1 MAVTIR
7 LARHGQRNRPYYR
20 VVVADKQFFRDGRFL
35 EVVGQYDSRT
45 NPQTVNLKED
55 RIRYWIGS
63 GAQASDLVKR
73 LIIKKMP
80 GYLEAIKEART
91 KKIQAARKARKTR
104 AAGKTDAGKATK
116 KAAAPKAA
124 KKTVTKASTKKA

>member
-45 NPQTVNLKED
+45 NPQTVSLKED
-55 RIRYWIGS
+55 RIRHWIGT
-63 GAQASDLVKR
+63 GAQASDLVRR
-73 LIIKKMP
+73 LIIKQMP
-80 GYLEAIKEART
+80 GYLEGIKEART
-91 KKIQAARKARKTR
+91 KKIQAARKARKAR
-104 AAGKTDAGKATK
+104 ASGKTGAGKAK

-124 KKTVTKASTKKA
+124 KKTATKASSKKA